1 MASKKQIND
10 LENAVIVLEERLEK
24 MEEEHVMLKQMMS
37 MQNSLIDNLQ
47 MMVKMMQAPSRVFH
61 VGGMKS
67 GGEIEGNAGNAGNA
81 ILASDA
87 SNASDASDAILAS
100 AGNVEGLSA
109 SGGSGNKKKQQ
120 LKQRMARVF

>member
-87 SNASDASDAILAS
+87 SNASDAILAS